1 MLTEIDLSDSTLKS
15 VLEMVFKY
23 TGITMNEK
31 KRSLLQSRLRPRLRE
46 LSLKSYEE
54 YVNYLKTT
62 QSEVEV
68 FIDCVTT
75 NETFFFRTHRVWDF
89 FNKRFLP
96 EWYAEHKGETL
107 KIWSA
112 ASSSGEEIY
121 SLGICA
127 TEFQL
132 KHPDFK
138 FELNA
143 SDISQEILGKAQAGI
158 YGERSVDGLKKYNVE
173 WYHKYIETC
182 GDKWKIKD
190 TIRNQVRFSSHNLMT
205 SPKLKNYFDI
215 VFLRNVMIYFQD
227 TEQKIILK
235 NVSQAL
241 KQRSHLV
248 LGESESINRLETDLK
263 FLEPLVY
270 TYGK

>member
-1 MLTEIDLSDSTLKS
+1 MLSEIDLNDSTLKS

-62 QSEVEV
+62 QSEVEI

-96 EWYAEHKGETL
+96 EWYASHKGETL

-127 TEFQL
+127 LEFQL
-132 KHPDFK
+132 THPDFK
-138 FELNA
+138 FELVA

-158 YGERSVDGLKKYNVE
+158 YGERSVDGLKKYNPV
-173 WYHKYIETC
+173 WYQKYIETT

-190 TIRNQVRFSSHNLMT
+190 QVKGLVKFGPHNLMT
-205 SPKLKNYFDI
+205 APKLKSYFDI

-227 TEQKIILK
+227 PEQKLILK
-235 NVSQAL
+235 NVTQSL
-241 KQRSHLV
+241 KANGHLV
-248 LGESESINRLETDLK
+248 LGESESINRLETELK

>member
-1 MLTEIDLSDSTLKS
+1 MLSEIDLNDVTLKN

-54 YVNYLKTT
+54 YVNYLKNT
-62 QSEVEV
+62 QSEVEI

-96 EWYAEHKGETL
+96 DWYANHKGETL

-127 TEFQL
+127 LEFQST
-132 KHPDFK
+132 HPDFK
-138 FELNA
+138 FELLA

-158 YGERSVDGLKKYNVE
+158 YGERSVEGLKKYNPV
-173 WYHKYIETC
+173 WYQKYIEVA
-182 GDKWKIKD
+182 GDRWKIKESVK
-190 TIRNQVRFSSHNLMT
+190 NLVKFNSHNLMT
-205 SPKLKNYFDI
+205 TPKLKSYFDI
-215 VFLRNVMIYFQD
+215 IFLRNVMIYFQD
-227 TEQKIILK
+227 PEQKIILK
-235 NVSQAL
+235 NVSLAL
-241 KQRSHLV
+241 KPKGHLV